1 MWNTASQLYLH
12 QTCWEGNKKRLTGL
26 LLNGCDRTVK
36 PFNLKA
42 EKLQFKYQPRL
53 AKMHSS
59 AQDAGCKHVGILT
72 KHLVR
77 KLNVAFVG
85 SADACGR

>member
-42 EKLQFKYQPRL
+42 EKLQFKYQPHL

-59 AQDAGCKHVGILT
+59 AQDAGCNTV
-72 KHLVR
+72 V
-77 KLNVAFVG
+77 
-85 SADACGR
+85 S